1 MRPTPIIREI
11 PLTLPPAEVFS
22 LFAQQPYSVFLD
34 SGVDT
39 SGMGRY
45 SFIAR
50 DPFLVF
56 SSKEQTIHIED
67 KSGRRT
73 FEGNPFDELKRLLTI
88 YNTQKV
94 PGLPP
99 LTGGIIGYFGYDMGY
114 LLETIPRL
122 SIDDLN
128 NPDCIL
134 GFYDTVL
141 IFDHH
146 TNKYYIASNGF
157 PEQNETTRRTR
168 AEERIDELA
177 ALVAAAKPLSEPKPQ
192 TPEGQY
198 YSNFSRE
205 GHCNMV
211 QKGID
216 YIAAGD
222 IFQVNLTQRFNA
234 KVTVPPYELYR
245 YLRHIN
251 PAPFA
256 SYLNFGEVIV
266 ASASPERYMLV
277 TDRMVE
283 TRPIKGTR
291 PRGKDPESDKQLS
304 EELLASE
311 KDRAELVMIID
322 LERNDLGRVC
332 EFGSVRVPDLIRL
345 EQHATVFHL
354 VSTVVGKLAEG
365 KDVIDLVTASFPGGS
380 ITGAPKVRAME
391 IIDEL
396 ESVRRSIYTGSIG
409 YIDFNGDTD
418 LNIVIR
424 TFIIKGDRAYY
435 QMGGGIIADSVPELE
450 YEESLDKA
458 RALMKALGYQV

>member
-1 MRPTPIIREI
+1 MMPTPIVREI
-11 PLTLPPAEVFS
+11 NLTLPPADVFA
-22 LFAQQPYSVFLD
+22 LFAEQPYSVFLD
-34 SGVDT
+34 SGMD
-39 SGMGRY
+39 SNGMGRY

-56 SSKEQTIHIED
+56 SSKEQTIHIKD
-67 KSGRRT
+67 KNGNRT
-73 FEGNPFDELKRLLTI
+73 FDGNPFTELKRLLNI
-88 YNTQKV
+88 YKTQKV

-99 LTGGIIGYFGYDMGY
+99 LTGGVIGYFSYDMGY
-114 LLETIPRL
+114 LLEAIPGL
-122 SIDDLN
+122 SQDDLG
-128 NPDCIL
+128 NPDSFF

-141 IFDHH
+141 IFDHY
-146 TNKYYIASNGF
+146 TGKTYIAANGF
-157 PEQNETTRRTR
+157 PEQDEAVRLKR
-168 AEERIDELA
+168 AENRIEELT
-177 ALVAAAKPLSEPKPQ
+177 ALVSQAKRLPEPQAQ
-192 TPEGQY
+192 TPEGEYNCRFTKQ
-198 YSNFSRE
+198 E
-205 GHCNMV
+205 HCSIV

-222 IFQVNLTQRFNA
+222 IFQVNLTQRFDA

-266 ASASPERYMLV
+266 ASASPERYLLV

-291 PRGKDPESDKQLS
+291 PRGKDPESDRKLR
-304 EELLASE
+304 EELLASD

-345 EQHATVFHL
+345 EEYATVFHL
-354 VSTVVGKLAEG
+354 VSTVVGKLSDG
-365 KDVIDLVTASFPGGS
+365 KDVIDLVMASFPGGS

-396 ESVRRSIYTGSIG
+396 EPVRRSIYTGSIG
-409 YIDFNGDTD
+409 YIDFNGDAD

-435 QMGGGIIADSVPELE
+435 QMGGGIVADSVPELE
-450 YEESLDKA
+450 YQESLDKA
-458 RALMKALGYQV
+458 RALMRALGYQV